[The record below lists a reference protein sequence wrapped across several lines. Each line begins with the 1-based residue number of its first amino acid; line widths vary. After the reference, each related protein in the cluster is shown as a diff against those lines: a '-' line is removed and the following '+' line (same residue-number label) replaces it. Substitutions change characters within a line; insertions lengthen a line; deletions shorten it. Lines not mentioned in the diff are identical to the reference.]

1 MTRLAAILIVFV
13 IATPIVPV
21 PAAAQDSMHL
31 TGAEFLSACTRAS
44 PEWISFC
51 HGYVQAIF
59 DGPRRPG
66 EGICPPVGTTRTMI
80 VETVVRQLVES
91 PDIDNLS
98 ASSIVYAVL
107 LKDYPCK

>member
-1 MTRLAAILIVFV
+1 MTRLAAILIV
-13 IATPIVPV
+13 IASQALSM
-21 PAAAQDSMHL
+21 PAVAQDSMHL

-66 EGICPPVGTTRTMI
+66 EDICPPVGITRTMI
-80 VETVVRQLVES
+80 LETVVRRLVES
-91 PDIDNLS
+91 PDIDDVN
-98 ASSIVYAVL
+98 ASSVVYAVL